1 MKHIR
6 KFNENVDNR
15 QNGFTIGDL
24 KKMIEGLDD
33 ETPVLLVNPVGRGSN
48 QFVGDNIEIGDV
60 IVSDD
65 GISYTT
71 NMSHIKHSVKTKGLL
86 IYEG

>member
-1 MKHIR
+1 MIK

-15 QNGFTIGDL
+15 QNGFTIGKL
-24 KKMIEGLDD
+24 KKMIEGMDD
-33 ETPVLLVNPVGRGSN
+33 NTPVLLVNPVGRGSN
-48 QFVGDNIEIGDV
+48 EFVGDSIEIGDV
-60 IVSDD
+60 IVSED

-71 NMSHIKHSVKTKGLL
+71 DMTHIKHTIKTKGLL

>member
-6 KFNENVDNR
+6 NFNENVDNR
-15 QNGFTIGDL
+15 KNGFTIGDL

-33 ETPVLLVNPVGRGSN
+33 ETPVLLVNSVGRGSN
-48 QFVGDNIEIGDV
+48 QFVGDNIEVGDV